1 MSPPRRSGVAFF
13 LGTRVKCP
21 PVSPRSSPKAS
32 RLPYQRSPFRTAENV
47 SFLRPFVKW
56 AGGKSQLLPQF
67 RALYPEPKTIH
78 RYLEPFL
85 GSGAVFFN
93 IQALLQPSHAL
104 LWDTNAELI
113 DTFLAVRDQVDDLIE
128 ALRRHREQHSE
139 SHYYEVRA
147 QSPEARAQRAARLI
161 YLNKTGFNGLYRVNS
176 RGLFNVP
183 FGRHLNPR
191 IFDEDLLRASSAAL
205 QKAELHSRDF
215 RDLASVARKGDFIYF
230 DPPYH
235 PRSKTSYFTSYTVG
249 SFGEKDQRDLA
260 EIYAKLDQRGCLLML
275 SNSDTP
281 LIRELYAGFHIHHVS
296 ARRTINSN
304 SEKRGPISEVVVL
317 NYHPSA
323 SQQPALKTEVVDS
336 ARIYTRTGDRGQTQ
350 LAGGPRVAKSAQRLE
365 CLGDVDEL
373 SACIGLACALLQDA
387 PASGD
392 TARLAAWLGRIQDQ
406 LSGLCADLATPPG
419 GKPRIA
425 ARHVAALERNIDA
438 WTRKLPPLRAF
449 VRPGGGPAAACLH
462 LARTVC
468 RRAERQVV
476 RLATQEPV
484 GGLLV
489 PYLNRL
495 SDALFVAAR
504 RATQLRGHEDTPT

>member
-1 MSPPRRSGVAFF
+1 M
-13 LGTRVKCP
+13 
-21 PVSPRSSPKAS
+21 SPRSSPIGN
-32 RLPYQRSPFRTAENV
+32 RLPYQRSPFRIAEDV

-67 RALYPEPKTIH
+67 RALYPEPKKIH
-78 RYLEPFL
+78 RYVEPFL

-93 IQALLQPSHAL
+93 IQALLQPAHAL

-113 DTFLAVRDQVDDLIE
+113 DTFVAVRDEVDELIK
-128 ALRRHREQHSE
+128 LLHGHRQQHSE
-139 SHYYEVRA
+139 SYYYEVRA
-147 QSPEARAQRAARLI
+147 QTPTARAERAARLI

-176 RGLFNVP
+176 RGIFNVP
-183 FGRHLNPR
+183 FGRHANPQ
-191 IFDEDLLRASSAAL
+191 IFDEALLREASSAL
-205 QKAELHSRDF
+205 QKAELHARDF

-235 PRSKTSYFTSYTVG
+235 PRSKTSYFTSYTIG

-317 NYHPSA
+317 NYHPSSSQRPA
-323 SQQPALKTEVVDS
+323 SQPKVADS

-373 SACIGLACALLQDA
+373 SACIGLACALLQDR
-387 PASGD
+387 PASRD

-406 LSGLCADLATPPG
+406 LSGLCADLAAPPG
-419 GKPRIA
+419 GKTRIA
-425 ARHVAALERNIDA
+425 ARHVKALERDIDA
-438 WTRKLPPLRAF
+438 WTPQLPALRAF
-449 VRPGGGPAAACLH
+449 IRPGGGPAAACLH

-476 RLATQEPV
+476 RLAAQEPV

-495 SDALFVAAR
+495 SDAIFVAAR
-504 RATQLRGHEDTPT
+504 YATQLAVRQDIPT

>member
-1 MSPPRRSGVAFF
+1 
-13 LGTRVKCP
+13 
-21 PVSPRSSPKAS
+21 VSPQTSPS
-32 RLPYQRSPFRTAENV
+32 VNRLRRPRSPFRIAEDV

-67 RALYPEPKTIH
+67 RALFPEQKKIH
-78 RYLEPFL
+78 RYVEPFL

-93 IQALLQPSHAL
+93 VQALLRPAHAL

-113 DTFLAVRDQVDDLIE
+113 DTFLAVRDEVDDLIE

-147 QSPEARAQRAARLI
+147 QTPQSRAERAARLI

-183 FGRHLNPR
+183 FGHRVNPTILN
-191 IFDEDLLRASSAAL
+191 EAVLRAANVAL
-205 QKAELHSRDF
+205 KNTELLARDF

-235 PRSKTSYFTSYTVG
+235 PRSKTSSFTSYTIG

-260 EIYAKLDQRGCLLML
+260 DLYAKLDQRGCLLML

-281 LIRELYAGFHIHHVS
+281 LIRELYADFRIRCVS
-296 ARRTINSN
+296 ARRMINSDGK
-304 SEKRGPISEVVVL
+304 KRGPISEVVVL
-317 NYHPSA
+317 NYHPAA
-323 SQQPALKTEVVDS
+323 SQQPASKTEVADS

-373 SACIGLACALLQDA
+373 SACIGLAFALQQSTS
-387 PASGD
+387 ASGNS
-392 TARLAAWLGRIQDQ
+392 ARMAAWLGRIQDQ
-406 LSGLCADLATPPG
+406 LSGLCADLAAPPG
-419 GKPRIA
+419 GKTRIA
-425 ARHVAALERNIDA
+425 ARHVTALERNIDA

-449 VRPGGGPAAACLH
+449 IRPGGDPAAACLH

-476 RLATQEPV
+476 RLASEEPV
-484 GGLLV
+484 GGSIV
-489 PYLNRL
+489 SYLNRL

-504 RATQLRGHEDTPT
+504 HATQLPGHEDTPT

>member
-1 MSPPRRSGVAFF
+1 LF
-13 LGTRVKCP
+13 
-21 PVSPRSSPKAS
+21 
-32 RLPYQRSPFRTAENV
+32 
-47 SFLRPFVKW
+47 
-56 AGGKSQLLPQF
+56 
-67 RALYPEPKTIH
+67 PEQEKIH
-78 RYLEPFL
+78 RYVEPFL

-93 IQALLQPSHAL
+93 VQALLQPAHAL

-113 DTFLAVRDQVDDLIE
+113 DTFLAVRDQVDELIE
-128 ALRRHREQHSE
+128 VLRRHREQHSE

-147 QSPEARAQRAARLI
+147 QTPQARAERAARLI

-183 FGRHLNPR
+183 FGHRVNPTILN
-191 IFDEDLLRASSAAL
+191 EAVLRAANVAL
-205 QKAELHSRDF
+205 KNTELHARDF

-235 PRSKTSYFTSYTVG
+235 PRSKTSSFTSYTIG

-260 EIYAKLDQRGCLLML
+260 DLYAKLDQRGCLLML

-281 LIRELYAGFHIHHVS
+281 LIRDLYADFRIRCVS
-296 ARRTINSN
+296 ARRMINSDGK
-304 SEKRGPISEVVVL
+304 KRGPISEVVVL
-317 NYHPSA
+317 NYDPAA
-323 SQQPALKTEVVDS
+323 SQQPAPKTEVAES
-336 ARIYTRTGDRGQTQ
+336 ARIYTFTGDRGQTQ

-373 SACIGLACALLQDA
+373 SACLGLACALLPDT

-392 TARLAAWLGRIQDQ
+392 IARLAAWLGRIQDQ
-406 LSGLCADLATPPG
+406 LSGLCADLAALPG
-419 GKPRIA
+419 GKTRIA
-425 ARHVAALERNIDA
+425 ARHVTALERTIDA
-438 WTRKLPPLRAF
+438 WTRKLPALRAF
-449 VRPGGGPAAACLH
+449 IRPGGDPVAACLH
-462 LARTVC
+462 LARAVC

-476 RLATQEPV
+476 RLAAQEPV
-484 GGLLV
+484 GGHLV

-504 RATQLRGHEDTPT
+504 YATQLAVRQDIPI